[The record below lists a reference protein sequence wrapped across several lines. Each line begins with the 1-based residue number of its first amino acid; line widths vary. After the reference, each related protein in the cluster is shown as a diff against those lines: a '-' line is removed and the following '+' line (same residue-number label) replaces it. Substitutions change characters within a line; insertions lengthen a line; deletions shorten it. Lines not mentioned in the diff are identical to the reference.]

1 VDKVTSWT
9 IGTEADT
16 VIGATQICL
25 VFWMPGNCAQ
35 FLIAVGKLTFVS
47 VLACAVLLIRAAHLS
62 FVAVGILNGGLGL
75 AGAGGH
81 GGSGR

>member
-1 VDKVTSWT
+1 MTSWT
-9 IGTEADT
+9 IGTEANT

-47 VLACAVLLIRAAHLS
+47 VLACAVLLVRTTHLS
-62 FVAVGILNGGLGL
+62 FVTVGILNSR
-75 AGAGGH
+75 AGPGGH
-81 GGSGR
+81 GRAGR